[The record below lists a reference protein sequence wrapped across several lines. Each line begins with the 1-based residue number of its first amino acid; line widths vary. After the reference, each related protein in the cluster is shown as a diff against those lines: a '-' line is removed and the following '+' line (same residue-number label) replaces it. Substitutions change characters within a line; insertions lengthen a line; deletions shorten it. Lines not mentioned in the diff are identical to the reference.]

1 MHHEPELGAS
11 AAALD
16 HPPNQERRTPPM
28 KGTRVDFSFSSF
40 FNSEMKRSSVIQM
53 NPKFEKR
60 EINDAKMECET
71 EDELDIDVVG
81 SDSETEEDQAISD
94 AQERNLN

>member
-1 MHHEPELGAS
+1 
-11 AAALD
+11 
-16 HPPNQERRTPPM
+16 
-28 KGTRVDFSFSSF
+28 
-40 FNSEMKRSSVIQM
+40 VIQI

-60 EINDAKMECET
+60 DISKMDCDT

-94 AQERNLN
+94 AQERIFIKKKKSYKISPLKMDERSEAKNAKRSFASNYSNL

>member
-1 MHHEPELGAS
+1 
-11 AAALD
+11 
-16 HPPNQERRTPPM
+16 M
-28 KGTRVDFSFSSF
+28 KGTRVNFSFCSF

-94 AQERNLN
+94 AQERIFNEILG